1 MPSIMRIWRGE
12 VSADRAAEYL
22 ERVTPIALADYK
34 RIPGNR
40 GAWVLSRSA
49 GEVTQITTLSL
60 WDSMTSICAFAGDPP
75 DRAKYYNFDA
85 EYLLSL
91 SPSVEHWQVHGD

>member
-1 MPSIMRIWRGE
+1 MTETRAGDVTYVDELERGE
-12 VSADRAAEYL
+12 PRDAGLVEYL
-22 ERVTPIALADYK
+22 ERVTPIGLVDY
-34 RIPGNR
+34 RCIPGNR

-49 GEVTQITTLSL
+49 GEVTEIMTLSL

-91 SPSVEHWQVHGD
+91 APS